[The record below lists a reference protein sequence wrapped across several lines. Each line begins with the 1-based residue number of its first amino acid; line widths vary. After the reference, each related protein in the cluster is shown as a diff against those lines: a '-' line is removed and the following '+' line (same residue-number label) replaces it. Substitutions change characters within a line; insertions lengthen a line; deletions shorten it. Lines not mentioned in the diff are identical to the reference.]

1 VVTARWPRWRA
12 RYQPEARQE
21 RLVGR
26 SAVVDRVLQLES
38 GRVWKT
44 GRVLQR
50 GMRWLGGGLLILAFL
65 GGCQTRFETAISP
78 ESGIGV
84 FLAADKRLYNQG
96 ETIEVTFGV
105 LNRSAE
111 PLTLRFRTAQ
121 RYDLLVQDARGQEV
135 WRWSTDQFFAQALGE
150 ETLPAREG
158 ALTYRVSVR
167 HPLAAGRY
175 TVVGI
180 IPAAEARMSASME
193 IEVR

>member
-1 VVTARWPRWRA
+1 
-12 RYQPEARQE
+12 
-21 RLVGR
+21 
-26 SAVVDRVLQLES
+26 
-38 GRVWKT
+38 
-44 GRVLQR
+44 
-50 GMRWLGGGLLILAFL
+50 MNWLGGGFLIIALL
-65 GGCQTRFETAISP
+65 GGCQTRFATAIPP
-78 ESGIGV
+78 ESGISV

-96 ETIEVTFGV
+96 ETIEVTFGA

-135 WRWSTDQFFAQALGE
+135 WRWSTDQFFAQMLGE
-150 ETLPAREG
+150 ETLVPREG
-158 ALTYRVSVR
+158 ALTYRVAVR

-193 IEVR
+193 MEVR